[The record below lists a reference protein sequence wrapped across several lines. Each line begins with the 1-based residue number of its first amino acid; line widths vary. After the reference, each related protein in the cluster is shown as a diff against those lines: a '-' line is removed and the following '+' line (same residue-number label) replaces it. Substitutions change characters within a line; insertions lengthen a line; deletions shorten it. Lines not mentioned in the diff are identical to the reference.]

1 MSNKSEERKT
11 LRTDWRELPIDKELA
26 EVLLGIANA
35 RAKLI
40 NFQES
45 ISDRHSY
52 EFYSEFIDKADEKL
66 MAAMNTIGQDLI
78 GFECVN
84 VLLNP
89 DYKR

>member
-11 LRTDWRELPIDKELA
+11 LRTDWKELPIDKELSQI
-26 EVLLGIANA
+26 LLQIANA

-66 MAAMNTIGQDLI
+66 MAAMNIIGQDLI

-89 DYKR
+89 DHKR